1 MLHAQELVEEGK
13 VKYIGLS
20 EFAPADVRRA
30 HAIHPITA
38 LEMVR
43 SEFLLITLLCGWH
56 ASRIDG
62 NGVTRSHQGLP

>member
-1 MLHAQELVEEGK
+1 MQEGK

-20 EFAPADVRRA
+20 EFGPADVRTA

-43 SEFLLITLLCGWH
+43 RHRG
-56 ASRIDG
+56 
-62 NGVTRSHQGLP
+62 